1 MEARQKDRGRQEGE
15 VKLSKEEREVAPAK
29 GEVEAQQTEGGKG
42 GATVVDL
49 VKTKALETLEDEE
62 LLGQEG
68 AAKKELVR
76 KSAKGKE
83 RLPAVTSSTRKS
95 EAWKEMLEEN

>member
-1 MEARQKDRGRQEGE
+1 MEARQKDGERQEGK
-15 VKLSKEEREVAPAK
+15 VKLSKEEREVVPAK

-42 GATVVDL
+42 GARVVDL

-68 AAKKELVR
+68 AVKKELVR
-76 KSAKGKE
+76 KSAIGKE
-83 RLPAVTSSTRKS
+83 SLPAVTSSTRKL
-95 EAWKEMLEEN
+95 EA

>member
-15 VKLSKEEREVAPAK
+15 VKLSKEEREVASAK

-42 GATVVDL
+42 GGTVVDL
-49 VKTKALETLEDEE
+49 VKMKALETLEDEE

-68 AAKKELVR
+68 AAKKELVG

-83 RLPAVTSSTRKS
+83 RLPAVTSSTRKL
-95 EAWKEMLEEN
+95 EA